1 MTMKE
6 QAAHQSPNAFPRVLL
21 QAANTQL
28 AFSPAVALLGPRQV
42 GKTTLA
48 KSIALGYPG
57 AVSLDLQLAGD
68 REKLVA
74 GSGFLQAHRGRLVV
88 LDEVQYVP
96 GVFAQLRPEIDAD
109 RRPARFLLLGSA
121 SGKLLQQ
128 SSESLAGRVSYL
140 ELTPLQVREVIS
152 DLTPDLT
159 PGVLPESALASHEAN
174 ALTLQKLWLR
184 GGFPVSFTAPSDALS
199 FGWRTDFIS
208 TFLNRDMREFG
219 VNVPA
224 QTLHRFWRMT
234 AHLHGQLFN
243 ASNIAASLGGISH
256 TTVGR
261 YLDSLVDTLM
271 LRRLEPH
278 FVNVGKRLVKSPKVY
293 VRDCGLLHALLN
305 IPDVDTLIGHPM
317 AGHSWEGLMVEQIF
331 ALAPKGADIGFY
343 RTAAGAELD
352 VVVDTGSKKYGF
364 EIKFSSAP
372 KVTKGFWHACQ
383 DVKVDHAYVL
393 APVAAGW
400 PMKSPQGHTTEV
412 ISSAQLAWALA
423 R

>member
-1 MTMKE
+1 MSE
-6 QAAHQSPNAFPRVLL
+6 ELPSPLKARKFPRALL
-21 QAANTQL
+21 QTATEQL
-28 AFSPAVALLGPRQV
+28 AFSPAIVLLGPRQV

-48 KSIALGYPG
+48 RMIAAAYSG
-57 AVSLDLQLAGD
+57 AVALDLQLASD
-68 REKLVA
+68 REKLLN
-74 GSGFLQAHRGRLVV
+74 GSGFLEAHRDKLVV

-96 GVFAQLRPEIDAD
+96 EVFAQLRPEIDAL
-109 RRPARFLLLGSA
+109 RIPGRFLLLGSA

-140 ELTPLQVREVIS
+140 ELTPLQVREVMGLEATQA
-152 DLTPDLT
+152 DL
-159 PGVLPESALASHEAN
+159 
-174 ALTLQKLWLR
+174 LTLQKLWLR
-184 GGFPVSFTAPSDALS
+184 GGFPVSYTAPTDGLS
-199 FGWRTDFIS
+199 FTWRADFIS
-208 TFLNRDMREFG
+208 TFLNRDIREFG

-243 ASNIAASLGGISH
+243 ASSIAASLGGISH
-256 TTVGR
+256 TTVAR
-261 YLDSLVDTLM
+261 YLDALVDTMM

-305 IPDVDTLIGHPM
+305 IPDINSLAGHPI

-331 ALAPKGADIGFY
+331 ALLPKGADVSFY

-352 VVVDTGSKKYGF
+352 VVVELGSKKYGF

-372 KVTKGFWHACQ
+372 KVTRGFWQACL
-383 DVKVDHAYVL
+383 DVGVHHAYVL
-393 APVAAGW
+393 APVQQGW
-400 PMKSPQGHTTEV
+400 PMKAVGAHSVDV
-412 ISSAQLAWALA
+412 ISPAQLPWALS

>member
-1 MTMKE
+1 MIGP
-6 QAAHQSPNAFPRVLL
+6 SSLPRALL
-21 QAANTQL
+21 QTAREQL
-28 AFSPAVALLGPRQV
+28 VFAPAVALLGPRQV

-48 KSIALGYPG
+48 KAIASGYPG
-57 AVSLDLQLAGD
+57 AISLDLQLAGD
-68 REKLVA
+68 REKLA
-74 GSGFLQAHRGRLVV
+74 GGSGFLQAHRGGLVV

-96 GVFAQLRPEIDAD
+96 DVFAQLRPEIDAD
-109 RRPARFLLLGSA
+109 RRPGRFLLLGSA
-121 SGKLLQQ
+121 SGKLLAQ

-140 ELTPLQVREVIS
+140 ELTPLQVREVI
-152 DLTPDLT
+152 
-159 PGVLPESALASHEAN
+159 PEGAAVSSEAH

-199 FGWRTDFIS
+199 FGWRTDFVS
-208 TFLNRDMREFG
+208 TFLNRDIREFG

-243 ASNIAASLGGISH
+243 ASAIAASLGGISH

-261 YLDSLVDTLM
+261 YLDSLVDTMM

-278 FVNVGKRLVKSPKVY
+278 FVSVGKRLVKSPKVY

-305 IPDVDTLIGHPM
+305 IPDVNALIGHPM
-317 AGHSWEGLMVEQIF
+317 AGHSWEGLMVEQIC

-343 RTAAGAELD
+343 RTSAGAELD
-352 VVVDTGSKKYGF
+352 VVVDTGSKRYGF
-364 EIKFSSAP
+364 EVKFSSAP
-372 KVTKGFWHACQ
+372 KVTKGFWQACQ
-383 DVKVDHAYVL
+383 DVGVQHAFVL
-393 APVAAGW
+393 APVAEGW
-400 PMKSPQGHTTEV
+400 PMKSPAAHTTDV
-412 ISSAQLAWALA
+412 ISPAQLAWALT

>member
-1 MTMKE
+1 MVDSNPDLSNGHE
-6 QAAHQSPNAFPRVLL
+6 RVRVL
-21 QAANTQL
+21 QRAATQQL
-28 AFSPAVALLGPRQV
+28 AFSPAIVLLGPRQV

-48 KSIALGYPG
+48 RAIASTHPG
-57 AVSLDLQLAGD
+57 AISLDLQLTGD
-68 REKLVA
+68 REKLSN
-74 GSGFLQAHRGRLVV
+74 GSGFLQANRDKLIV

-96 GVFAQLRPEIDAD
+96 EVFAQLRPEIDAL
-109 RRPARFLLLGSA
+109 RRPGRFLLLGSA

-140 ELTPLQVREVIS
+140 ELTPFQVQEVVS
-152 DLTPDLT
+152 
-159 PGVLPESALASHEAN
+159 AN
-174 ALTLQKLWLR
+174 ADAQTTLRTLQKLWLR
-184 GGFPVSFTAPSDALS
+184 GGFPVSYAAPTDALS
-199 FGWRTDFIS
+199 FHWRTDFIS
-208 TFLNRDMREFG
+208 TFLNRDMRELG

-243 ASNIAASLGGISH
+243 ASNIAASLGGLSH
-256 TTVGR
+256 TTVAR
-261 YLDSLVDTLM
+261 YLDSLVDTMM

-305 IPDVDTLIGHPM
+305 LPDVDSLIGHPM
-317 AGHSWEGLMVEQIF
+317 AGHSWEGLMVEQIC
-331 ALAPKGADIGFY
+331 ALAPTGADISFY

-352 VVVDTGSKKYGF
+352 VVVDLGSKKYGF

-372 KVTKGFWHACQ
+372 TLTKGFWQACG
-383 DVKVDHAYVL
+383 DVGVQHAYVV
-393 APVAAGW
+393 APVQQGW
-400 PMKSPQGHTTEV
+400 PMKSAASHTVDV
-412 ISSAQLAWALA
+412 ISPLQLPWALT